1 MQKFIWRDIFN
12 KTYDKLSIKYV
23 QINPKLRGGSA
34 KISFLNIN
42 GIPLNNKNLHK
53 YRDYENF
60 MKGNDASIFL
70 ETGCTNKKPKV
81 FHTKWIVS
89 QNNPVEN
96 EKNY

>member
-1 MQKFIWRDIFN
+1 
-12 KTYDKLSIKYV
+12 
-23 QINPKLRGGSA
+23 
-34 KISFLNIN
+34 
-42 GIPLNNKNLHK
+42 
-53 YRDYENF
+53 

-96 EKNY
+96 EKNYQYIHNGKGTATIKNYKTKT